1 MSGPDIITMG
11 CRLNIAESE
20 AIRQM
25 AAGQDDL
32 IVVNS
37 CAVTAE
43 AVRQTRQ
50 AIRRARRD
58 RPHARILV
66 TGCAAQIEPQTFAAM
81 TEVDAVIGNREKME
95 AASYISPF
103 SSSEVENLVR
113 AKSRTGSVADLDYAR
128 SDFSTSLE
136 ANGGLDL
143 PKVRVA
149 DIMAVRDTAPHMASA
164 FADHARAFLE
174 VQNGCDHRCTFCII
188 PYGRGNSRSVP
199 AGAVIDKARELV
211 DAGYREIV
219 LTGVD
224 VTSYGPDLPG
234 SPSLGL
240 LVERILK
247 GVPDLPRLRLSS
259 IDSVEMDDRLFD
271 LLAHEPR
278 MMPHVHLSLQSGD
291 DMILKRMKRRHS
303 RADALAIVQRLKAAR
318 PDISIGAD
326 IIAGFPTEDDAM
338 FGNSLALVEECDIV
352 HGHIF
357 PYSPRE
363 GTPAARMPQVDRAT
377 VKARAAAL
385 RAACEER
392 RARWLASLVGTVQT
406 VLVERSGLTGHAE
419 NFAPVR
425 FAAPQP
431 PSTIVAAMVTGLEKG
446 VLIAQEAA

>member
-20 AIRQM
+20 AIRDM
-25 AAGQDDL
+25 AQGQDDL

-50 AIRRARRD
+50 AIRRARRE
-58 RPHARILV
+58 RPDARIIV
-66 TGCAAQIEPQTFAAM
+66 TGCAAQTEPQTFAAM
-81 TEVDAVIGNREKME
+81 AEVDGVIGNREKME
-95 AASYISPF
+95 VKTYLPSLA
-103 SSSEVENLVR
+103 SSEADKPLRGR
-113 AKSRTGSVADLDYAR
+113 A
-128 SDFSTSLE
+128 STSLDT
-136 ANGGLDL
+136 NGGWVA
-143 PKVRVA
+143 PEKVRVS

-199 AGAVIDKARELV
+199 AGAVVEKARQLV
-211 DAGYREIV
+211 DAGYQEIV

-240 LVERILK
+240 LIERILK

-259 IDSVEMDDRLFD
+259 IDSVEIDERLFD
-271 LLAHEPR
+271 LIAHEPR
-278 MMPHVHLSLQSGD
+278 MMPHLHLSLQAGD
-291 DMILKRMKRRHS
+291 DMILKRMKRRHG
-303 RADALAIVQRLKAAR
+303 RADAIRIVERLKTAR
-318 PDISIGAD
+318 PDLSIGAD

-338 FGNSLALVEECDIV
+338 FDNSLRLVEECDIV

-357 PYSPRE
+357 PYSPRT

-377 VKARAAAL
+377 IKARAAVL
-385 RAACEER
+385 RDACAKR
-392 RARWLASLVGTVQT
+392 RDAWLLSLIGTNQS
-406 VLVERSGLTGHAE
+406 VLVERSGMNGHAE

-425 FAAPQP
+425 FAKAHAA
-431 PSTIVAAMVTGLEKG
+431 SSIVRATITALENG
-446 VLIAQEAA
+446 SLIAQEAAS

>member
-1 MSGPDIITMG
+1 MSSTARLTGPASEMSGPQIITLG

-20 AIRQM
+20 AIREIIGREM
-25 AAGQDDL
+25 ADGQDDL

-58 RPHARILV
+58 RPDARIMV
-66 TGCAAQIEPQTFAAM
+66 TGCAAQTEPETFTKMA
-81 TEVDAVIGNREKME
+81 EVDAVIGNRDKMDPTHYTAHASEK
-95 AASYISPF
+95 A
-103 SSSEVENLVR
+103 LV
-113 AKSRTGSVADLDYAR
+113 S
-128 SDFSTSLE
+128 
-136 ANGGLDL
+136 
-143 PKVRVA
+143 
-149 DIMAVRDTAPHMASA
+149 DIMAVRETAPHMASA
-164 FADHARAFLE
+164 FAEHARAFLE

-188 PYGRGNSRSVP
+188 PFGRGNSRSVP

-234 SPSLGL
+234 APSLGL

-247 GVPDLPRLRLSS
+247 GVPDLSRLRLSS
-259 IDSVEMDDRLFD
+259 LDSVEIDERLFD

-278 MMPHVHLSLQSGD
+278 MMPHLHLSLQAGD
-291 DMILKRMKRRHS
+291 DMVLKRMKRRHS
-303 RADALAIVQRLKAAR
+303 RAEAIAIVERLKAAR
-318 PDISIGAD
+318 SDISIGAD

-338 FGNSLALVEECDIV
+338 FENSVRLIEQCAIV

-357 PYSPRE
+357 PYSPRA
-363 GTPAARMPQVDRAT
+363 GTPAARMLQVDRAV
-377 VKARAAAL
+377 VKARAARL
-385 RAACEER
+385 RSACETQRES
-392 RARWLASLVGTVQT
+392 WLRSLIGTRQS
-406 VLVERSGLTGHAE
+406 VLVERNGLSGHAE

-425 FAAPQP
+425 FATPQS
-431 PSTIVAAMVTGLEKG
+431 PSSIIHATITALENG
-446 VLIAQEAA
+446 ALIAQEAA